1 MRLPFLRCQVSSIKY
16 QEARRGFT
24 LIELLVVLA
33 IIAILMS
40 VGLASFRRA
49 QQNTRDGQRQAAI
62 RDIQGALEQ
71 YYSDHNE
78 YPPSLN
84 PLLGPAPAPVYLRVL
99 PTDPLTD
106 SSNDYIYNDGGGQTY
121 CLGSVNMETVAN
133 DSQSCDGDPYG
144 FVVTPQD

>member
-49 QQNTRDGQRQAAI
+49 QQNTRDGQRRSDVENI
-62 RDIQGALEQ
+62 RGALEQ
-71 YYSDHNE
+71 YYSDHNV
-78 YPPSLN
+78 YPPTASYTNELTGASGGN
-84 PLLGPAPAPVYLRVL
+84 RYLRAL
-99 PTDPLTD
+99 PLDPLTD
-106 SSNDYIYNDGGGQTY
+106 GQYVYIGGGQTY
-121 CLGSVNMETVAN
+121 CLGAVMEIPSNFNTTPCGAAN
-133 DSQSCDGDPYG
+133 WGITQSD
-144 FVVTPQD
+144 